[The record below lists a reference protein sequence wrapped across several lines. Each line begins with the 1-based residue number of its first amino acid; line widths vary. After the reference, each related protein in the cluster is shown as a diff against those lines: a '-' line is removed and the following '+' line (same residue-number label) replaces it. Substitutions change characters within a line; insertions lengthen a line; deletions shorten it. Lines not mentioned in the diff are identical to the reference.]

1 MQEKKINDGKATGEL
16 GCSAKNE
23 LSDARC
29 RRKCNLFSA
38 ETLNRQKGGSG
49 VEPRTLEE
57 LYRRYAGELYLYA
70 YSLCQNEAQAQ
81 DLTAEAFCR
90 ALLALDGA
98 DAGWRSWLYKVCR
111 NLWLDQVR
119 RSRRLAP
126 EPPGPELAAEGDV
139 LEELLQDPAVPG
151 AEEAEEQIGGTDM
164 TFREL
169 LDKYRAGQASEEER
183 ALVEAELEK
192 SEAIADY
199 LAEQVEDALGAA
211 ETQAPAG
218 EVWHIQKK
226 VNRRLRRTA
235 VWAACIVL
243 AALLG
248 VRFVVSPLVS
258 SLYYQPNEKG
268 FGTGI
273 EGEPDPEYDAITLD
287 LTALYSL
294 IAPGDTV
301 NSVTAQ
307 PEGFGRY
314 TLTYELQDWLAGETE
329 QITGTLDA
337 SKDGG
342 WVRSSG
348 SNYALATIDS
358 MSGASR
364 ETSSTGQPAATRS
377 GCPALLASPCA
388 ARPSTASPPAGRT
401 TPCSAF
407 TRCIGR
413 GAFPVGSSTSST
425 S

>member
-1 MQEKKINDGKATGEL
+1 
-16 GCSAKNE
+16 
-23 LSDARC
+23 
-29 RRKCNLFSA
+29 
-38 ETLNRQKGGSG
+38 
-49 VEPRTLEE
+49 
-57 LYRRYAGELYLYA
+57 
-70 YSLCQNEAQAQ
+70 
-81 DLTAEAFCR
+81 
-90 ALLALDGA
+90 
-98 DAGWRSWLYKVCR
+98 
-111 NLWLDQVR
+111 
-119 RSRRLAP
+119 
-126 EPPGPELAAEGDV
+126 
-139 LEELLQDPAVPG
+139 
-151 AEEAEEQIGGTDM
+151 M

-183 ALVEAELEK
+183 AMVEAELEK

-218 EVWHIQKK
+218 EVRHIQKK

-314 TLTYELQDWLAGETE
+314 TLTYELQDWLTGETE

-364 ETSSTGQPAATRS
+364 ETSSTGQPAADY
-377 GCPALLASPCA
+377 LAELP
-388 ARPSTASPPAGRT
+388 TASYVAAWVHFPRDLSPEELFALEERYNWKEGFTFLWAGVRSDEERLPGFVGFTMRGAPINSIAPSGEDYPMFSFYQMYREGSVPSGQLYEQHFLSLLSFAAGRQEAEDALAWGQDF
-401 TPCSAF
+401 SAVLDYVEEHGIQV
-407 TRCIGR
+407 C
-413 GAFPVGSSTSST
+413 GALVYAEAPDLVQMWESGDIDGISIATVLPSRYSAEGGQYSW
-425 S
+425 